1 MGKKLLSFL
10 YVSASLL
17 ILLIWLD
24 VLWKFP
30 ILMTIFLGYC

>member
-17 ILLIWLD
+17 IIWLD